1 MRHRALLLLI
11 LIVLAGIAWLSYSYA
26 SRQAF
31 ISNNPL
37 PPPPQGNAIT
47 FAGPTPANSFHV
59 EGENVLARTV
69 FETDAPSNSHVQV
82 RDYMFPPNAKSK
94 LAALPGA
101 AVLDVYSG
109 EGTLSVGED
118 GAAGEHLAPAAVKS
132 LPAGQSLVID
142 NRGALPFVVRVY
154 VFEAK

>member
-1 MRHRALLLLI
+1 MRHWALLVVI
-11 LIVLAGIAWLSYSYA
+11 LVVLAGIGWFGYSYYN
-26 SRQAF
+26 RQAF
-31 ISNNPL
+31 LSNNPL
-37 PPPPQGNAIT
+37 PPPPQGAAIT
-47 FAGPTPANSFHV
+47 FAGPIPVNSFHV
-59 EGENVLARTV
+59 EGDNVLARTV
-69 FETDAPSNSHVQV
+69 FETDAPSNSHVEI

-94 LAALPGA
+94 LSGLPGA

-118 GAAGEHLAPAAVKS
+118 GAGGEHLVPAAVKS

-142 NRGALPFVVRVY
+142 NKGALPFVVRVY

>member
-1 MRHRALLLLI
+1 MRRWALLLLI
-11 LIVLAGIAWLSYSYA
+11 LIVLAGIGWFGYGYA
-26 SRQAF
+26 NRQAF
-31 ISNNPL
+31 LSNNAL
-37 PPPPQGNAIT
+37 PPPPQQGPIT

-59 EGENVLARTV
+59 EEGNVLARTV
-69 FETDAPSNSHVQV
+69 FETDAPSNSHVEI

-94 LAALPGA
+94 LGALPGA

-109 EGTLSVGED
+109 EGTLSVGAD
-118 GAAGEHLAPAAVKS
+118 GAEGQHLVPAAVKS

-142 NRGALPFVVRVY
+142 NKGARPFVVRVF

>member
-1 MRHRALLLLI
+1 MRRGALLLLI
-11 LIVLAGIAWLSYSYA
+11 LIVLAGIGWFGYGYYN
-26 SRQAF
+26 RQAF
-31 ISNNPL
+31 LSNNPL

-47 FAGPTPANSFHV
+47 FAGKTPANSFHV
-59 EGENVLARTV
+59 EGDNVLARTV
-69 FETDAPSNSHVQV
+69 FETDAPSNSHVQI

-109 EGTLSVGED
+109 EGTLSVGEQD
-118 GAAGEHLAPAAVKS
+118 SAGEHLAAAAVKS
-132 LPAGQSLVID
+132 LPAGQSLTID
-142 NRGALPFVVRVY
+142 NKGAVPFVVRVY

>member
-1 MRHRALLLLI
+1 MRGWALLLLI
-11 LIVLAGIAWLSYSYA
+11 LIVLAGIGWFGYSYYN
-26 SRQAF
+26 RQALL
-31 ISNNPL
+31 SNSPL
-37 PPPPQGNAIT
+37 PPPPQGTIT

-59 EGENVLARTV
+59 EGDNVLARTV
-69 FETDAPSNSHVQV
+69 FETDAPSNSHVEI

-109 EGTLSVGED
+109 EGTLSVGEQD
-118 GAAGEHLAPAAVKS
+118 SAGEHLAAAAVKS
-132 LPAGQSLVID
+132 LPAGQSLIID
-142 NRGALPFVVRVY
+142 NKGALPFVVRVY